1 MAVDEYRSVRWH
13 DCSLYYPADAFNH
26 WCCLFDT
33 LFTIVNAWHYGVSEV
48 CFGFVVSTWVLGRAF
63 GAAGDAF
70 WSGSGCGVAGVA
82 FLAGVFVPAMR
93 VPHFDH

>member
-1 MAVDEYRSVRWH
+1 MRY
-13 DCSLYYPADAFNH
+13 
-26 WCCLFDT
+26 
-33 LFTIVNAWHYGVSEV
+33 

-93 VPHFDH
+93 VPLFDH